1 MIRKIVALVIIA
13 VVLFSSFSMSAVA
26 FELDYDEASAD
37 GYYLY
42 NFEYDLVMAQDGI
55 DLPIS
60 PSSTVKIMTACV
72 VLESGISADKTVTI
86 TSEMIKG
93 VTGRFMGLKAGE
105 KLTVEDLLYATVCG
119 GFNDA
124 AQALAI
130 ATCGSMT
137 EFIEKMNSKAK
148 ELGMTATRYENV
160 TGMYHSEMVTTIG
173 DIAILAKYMSKN
185 EYFVAMAATKSYS
198 ISKSATCSL
207 TAINNRSSLLASY
220 KGMSNFNT
228 GSGNDGD
235 CAVLFYQSKELSYL
249 TIVMKAKYN
258 DDNNNYAERFSTQ
271 LLSHA
276 INDYS
281 NQTILTT
288 QNVVTTMPVQYSV
301 SADDTNLYLANDLTL
316 FLSEEIDVQ
325 EDLAYNVYIYGD
337 VIKAP
342 LKSGDTVGELI
353 VSLDGEVLA
362 TVPLIVK
369 TDVERN
375 GFLYFMEIMRTYV
388 LSRAFIISLV
398 CFVVILIV
406 YYLVHKQKMKKIYQ
420 RRQRNKK

>member
-1 MIRKIVALVIIA
+1 MIRKMVAFVIIA

-72 VLESGISADKTVTI
+72 ALESGISVDKTVTI

-185 EYFVAMAATKSYS
+185 EY
-198 ISKSATCSL
+198 L
-207 TAINNRSSLLASY
+207 
-220 KGMSNFNT
+220 
-228 GSGNDGD
+228 
-235 CAVLFYQSKELSYL
+235 
-249 TIVMKAKYN
+249 
-258 DDNNNYAERFSTQ
+258 
-271 LLSHA
+271 
-276 INDYS
+276 
-281 NQTILTT
+281 
-288 QNVVTTMPVQYSV
+288 
-301 SADDTNLYLANDLTL
+301 
-316 FLSEEIDVQ
+316 
-325 EDLAYNVYIYGD
+325 
-337 VIKAP
+337 
-342 LKSGDTVGELI
+342 
-353 VSLDGEVLA
+353 
-362 TVPLIVK
+362 
-369 TDVERN
+369 
-375 GFLYFMEIMRTYV
+375 
-388 LSRAFIISLV
+388 
-398 CFVVILIV
+398 
-406 YYLVHKQKMKKIYQ
+406 
-420 RRQRNKK
+420 